1 MTKELGVKMGGSGEG
16 GLVLGVGC
24 GCMEF
29 DTMVGPG
36 FSAIVYRST
45 GQS

>member
-1 MTKELGVKMGGSGEG
+1 MIKELGVKMGGSGEG

-29 DTMVGPG
+29 DIMVGFG
-36 FSAIVYRST
+36 FSVIVYRSI
-45 GQS
+45 G